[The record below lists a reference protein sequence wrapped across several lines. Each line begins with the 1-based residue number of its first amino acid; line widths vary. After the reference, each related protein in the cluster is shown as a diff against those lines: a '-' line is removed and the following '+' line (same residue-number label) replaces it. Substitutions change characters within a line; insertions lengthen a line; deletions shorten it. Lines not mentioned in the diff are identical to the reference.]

1 MAYFQLSLHIKLQGK
16 SIFIFN
22 KKSLVSSLA
31 CSFRCAS
38 EDLNVQQMYSAHF
51 SIIWSSPL
59 FRLISYQSE
68 PPSVLSRKTQLPFS
82 LIQMFSRQ
90 PCNAVAL
97 NASTSPKTSVYLD
110 QPVTDQCNQAV
121 QYDLNHEIMKN
132 NAFVNNT
139 HQ

>member
-1 MAYFQLSLHIKLQGK
+1 MYFNIPEITHFSFNKNSLLSL
-16 SIFIFN
+16 
-22 KKSLVSSLA
+22 LA

-38 EDLNVQQMYSAHF
+38 EDHNVQQMHSALF
-51 SIIWSSPL
+51 SIICSKPR
-59 FRLISYQSE
+59 FCLISYQSE

-90 PCNAVAL
+90 PRNAVSL
-97 NASTSPKTSVYLD
+97 NASTSPKTPIYLD

-132 NAFVNNT
+132 NAFVNQT
-139 HQ
+139 PQ